1 MTDSTNTLPKKIAL
15 GSLLIAVAGCSFLI
29 YSMPLK
35 DVLNQSYQI
44 KSWLAVTGYAAPAV
58 FTLAAALLT
67 AIGMPRLLLCSL
79 AGVIFGFTWGFVWSH
94 FGTLLGAY
102 GTFIFARWSGREYVQ
117 QKFPKIIALS
127 QATQARGWRSVL
139 FMRQLP
145 ISGLYND
152 ILLGMSTV
160 SHCDFWIGSALGFL
174 PLGVTATLVGA
185 GAIQAD
191 VSHLAQYLGIAAGAF
206 FLLTV
211 SLKWIL
217 AQRQRKNPTMS

>member
-1 MTDSTNTLPKKIAL
+1 MAVSTNILSKRIAI
-15 GSLLIAVAGCSFLI
+15 GSLLIAVMGCSLLI

-35 DVLNQSYQI
+35 DVLSQSHQI
-44 KSWLAVTGYAAPAV
+44 KLWLAETGYAAPV
-58 FTLAAALLT
+58 LFTLASAFLT

-79 AGVIFGFTWGFVWSH
+79 AGVVFGFTWGFVWSH

-127 QATQARGWRSVL
+127 ESTQARGWRSVL

-152 ILLGMSTV
+152 ILLGLSSV

-185 GAIQAD
+185 GTIQAD
-191 VSHLAQYLGIAAGAF
+191 ISHLAQYLGIAAVAF
-206 FLLTV
+206 FILTL

-217 AQRQRKNPTMS
+217 AQRQRKNLSIS

>member
-1 MTDSTNTLPKKIAL
+1 MLPQKIAL
-15 GSLLIAVAGCSFLI
+15 GSLLIAVIGCSFLI

-35 DVLNQSYQI
+35 DVLNQSHQI
-44 KSWLAVTGYAAPAV
+44 KLWLAETGYAAPAV

-67 AIGMPRLLLCSL
+67 TIGMPRLLLCTL
-79 AGVIFGFTWGFVWSH
+79 AGVVFGFTWGFILSH
-94 FGTLLGAY
+94 FGTVLGAY

-117 QKFPKIIALS
+117 QRFPKIIALS
-127 QATQARGWRSVL
+127 QSSQARGWRSVL
-139 FMRQLP
+139 FMRQMP

-152 ILLGMSTV
+152 ILLGLSSV
-160 SHCDFWIGSALGFL
+160 SHCDFWIGTALGFL

-191 VSHLAQYLGIAAGAF
+191 MSHLAQYLGIAAGAF
-206 FLLTV
+206 FLLTL

-217 AQRQRKNPTMS
+217 AHRQRKSLTIS

>member
-1 MTDSTNTLPKKIAL
+1 MLPQKIAL
-15 GSLLIAVAGCSFLI
+15 GSLLIAVIGCSFLI

-35 DVLNQSYQI
+35 DVLNQSHQI
-44 KSWLAVTGYAAPAV
+44 KLWLAETGYAAPAV

-67 AIGMPRLLLCSL
+67 TIGMPRLLLCTL
-79 AGVIFGFTWGFVWSH
+79 AGVVFGFTWGFVLSH
-94 FGTLLGAY
+94 FGTVLGAY

-117 QKFPKIIALS
+117 QRFPKVIALS
-127 QATQARGWRSVL
+127 KSSQARGWRSVL
-139 FMRQLP
+139 FMRQMP

-152 ILLGMSTV
+152 ILLGLSSV
-160 SHCDFWIGSALGFL
+160 SHCDFWIGTALGFL

-191 VSHLAQYLGIAAGAF
+191 MSHLAQYLGIAAGAF
-206 FLLTV
+206 FLLTL

-217 AQRQRKNPTMS
+217 AHRQRKSLTIS

>member
-1 MTDSTNTLPKKIAL
+1 MADSTNTWSKKIAI
-15 GSLLIAVAGCSFLI
+15 GSLLIAVLACSFLI
-29 YSMPLK
+29 YSIPLK
-35 DVLNQSYQI
+35 EVLNQSHQI
-44 KSWLAVTGYAAPAV
+44 KLWLAETGYAAPAV
-58 FTLAAALLT
+58 FTLASALLT

-79 AGVIFGFTWGFVWSH
+79 AGIVFGFIWGFVWSH
-94 FGTLLGAY
+94 FGTLLGSY

-117 QKFPKIIALS
+117 EKFPKIIALS

-152 ILLGMSTV
+152 ILLGLSPI

-185 GAIQAD
+185 GVIQAD
-191 VSHLAQYLGIAAGAF
+191 ISRIAQYFGIAAGAF
-206 FLLTV
+206 FLLPL

-217 AQRQRKNPTMS
+217 AQRQRKQSIS

>member
-1 MTDSTNTLPKKIAL
+1 MVESTNTLSKKLAI
-15 GSLLIAVAGCSFLI
+15 GSLLIAVVGCSFLI

-35 DVLNQSYQI
+35 DVLNQSHQI
-44 KSWLAVTGYAAPAV
+44 KSWLEVTGYAAPAV

-79 AGVIFGFTWGFVWSH
+79 AGVVFGFTWGFVWSH
-94 FGTLLGAY
+94 FGTVLGAY
-102 GTFIFARWSGREYVQ
+102 GTFLFARWTGGEFVQ
-117 QKFPKIIALS
+117 QKFPRIIALS

-191 VSHLAQYLGIAAGAF
+191 ISHLAQYLGIAACAF
-206 FLLTV
+206 FLLTL

-217 AQRQRKNPTMS
+217 AQRQRKSLSIS

>member
-1 MTDSTNTLPKKIAL
+1 MAESTNTLSKKLAI
-15 GSLLIAVAGCSFLI
+15 GSLLIVVVGCSFLI
-29 YSMPLK
+29 YAMPLK
-35 DVLNQSYQI
+35 DVLNQSQQI
-44 KSWLAVTGYAAPAV
+44 KSWLAETGYAAPAV

-67 AIGMPRLLLCSL
+67 AIGMPRLLLCTL

-191 VSHLAQYLGIAAGAF
+191 ISHLAQYLGIATVAF
-206 FLLTV
+206 FILTL

-217 AQRQRKNPTMS
+217 AQRQRKSMSLG

>member
-1 MTDSTNTLPKKIAL
+1 MLPQKIAL
-15 GSLLIAVAGCSFLI
+15 GSLLIAVIGCSFLI

-35 DVLNQSYQI
+35 DVLNQSHQI
-44 KSWLAVTGYAAPAV
+44 KLWLAETGYAAPAV

-67 AIGMPRLLLCSL
+67 TIGMPRLLLCTL
-79 AGVIFGFTWGFVWSH
+79 AGVVFGFTWGFILSH
-94 FGTLLGAY
+94 FGTVLGAY

-117 QKFPKIIALS
+117 QRFPKVIALS
-127 QATQARGWRSVL
+127 QSSQARGWRSVL
-139 FMRQLP
+139 FMRQMP

-152 ILLGMSTV
+152 ILLGLSSV
-160 SHCDFWIGSALGFL
+160 SHCDFWIGTALGFL

-191 VSHLAQYLGIAAGAF
+191 MSHLAQYLGIAAGAF
-206 FLLTV
+206 FLLTL

-217 AQRQRKNPTMS
+217 AHRQRKSLTIS